1 MSIPVPN
8 RSAGQS
14 ASLISLASRT
24 ALLRLVKP
32 TSPPPRQNDDD
43 THRDRRP
50 PDPKPDPVKPIPASS
65 QALCDFA
72 AGRLASARS
81 CIVESLPEDER
92 FRPELMGGRIG
103 LLLMGAAIAAHTDDR
118 PVLRQVGIAARQA
131 LDGGPAVRRES
142 KLRPGR
148 TVVVNGIGGLGGY
161 AVQYANCSGRLRRL
175 SASRAAR
182 TSSLSPRRTARTTPS
197 TPVARRRPKSR
208 ANWSVSPAAQPSMP
222 CSTVSAARR
231 R

>member
-1 MSIPVPN
+1 VSIPVPN

-65 QALCDFA
+65 QALCGFA

-92 FRPELMGGRIG
+92 FRPELVGGRIG
-103 LLLMGAAIAAHTDDR
+103 LLLMGAIAAHTE
-118 PVLRQVGIAARQA
+118 G
-131 LDGGPAVRRES
+131 E
-142 KLRPGR
+142 
-148 TVVVNGIGGLGGY
+148 
-161 AVQYANCSGRLRRL
+161 
-175 SASRAAR
+175 
-182 TSSLSPRRTARTTPS
+182 
-197 TPVARRRPKSR
+197 RRRDGQVVGGAGQPPAPPSR
-208 ANWSVSPAAQPSMP
+208 PSHGCGTGGAAQRS
-222 CSTVSAARR
+222 
-231 R
+231 

>member
-92 FRPELMGGRIG
+92 FRPELVGGRIG
-103 LLLMGAAIAAHTDDR
+103 LLLMGAIAAHTEGERRRDG
-118 PVLRQVGIAARQA
+118 QVG
-131 LDGGPAVRRES
+131 GGAGQPPAPPSPRA
-142 KLRPGR
+142 
-148 TVVVNGIGGLGGY
+148 TVAELVG
-161 AVQYANCSGRLRRL
+161 QL
-175 SASRAAR
+175 SARDHGLAR
-182 TSSLSPRRTARTTPS
+182 VLLRCSYLCDGIAIRGPS
-197 TPVARRRPKSR
+197 IVLNVGPTVD
-208 ANWSVSPAAQPSMP
+208 VSPPFAG
-222 CSTVSAARR
+222 R
-231 R
+231 